1 MPIIFDPV
9 DKNRGNIVRQKIIM
23 YKDILGGGLFLFICK
38 GIFGQNIL

>member
-9 DKNRGNIVRQKIIM
+9 DKNRGNIVQQKIIM
-23 YKDILGGGLFLFICK
+23 YTDILGGGLFLFRYK